1 LHGGGGYATKGNLLH
16 KKEKIVSKNKEYGV
30 LFDCDG
36 VLVNS
41 EEITFEEIYALV
53 IDHGFVY
60 SRREYALLSI
70 GGSSFADL
78 FNRLASDFE
87 ALHGRPLH
95 EDFSTL
101 MIARYQHAVTTKLA
115 AVPEVEG
122 LLQTL
127 KREKI
132 ACAVGTNADTAGTHW
147 KLKSTNLRD
156 YFNGHIYSREMVEHP
171 KPAPDVYL
179 MGAMRIKRDPKKC
192 FVIEDSIPG
201 ATAGVAAGA
210 TVIGYTGGTH
220 RDSAYAADLNA
231 VGVAFTTDSMAEAGK
246 FILRTIK
253 AAP

>member
-1 LHGGGGYATKGNLLH
+1 M
-16 KKEKIVSKNKEYGV
+16 SKNKEYGV

-53 IDHGFVY
+53 IDHGFTY
-60 SRREYALLSI
+60 TRREYALLSI

-78 FNRLASDFE
+78 FNRLAADYE
-87 ALHGRPLH
+87 AIHGLPLR
-95 EDFSTL
+95 EGFDQL
-101 MIARYQHAVTTKLA
+101 IIQKYQHAVTTKLA
-115 AVPEVEG
+115 PVPEVEE
-122 LLQTL
+122 LLQML
-127 KREKI
+127 EREKI
-132 ACAVGTNADTAGTHW
+132 ARAVGTNADTAGTHW
-147 KLKSTNLRD
+147 KLKRTNLRD
-156 YFNGHIYSREMVEHP
+156 YFNGHIYSREMVVHP

-179 MGAMRIKRDPKKC
+179 LGAMNIKRDPKKC

-201 ATAGVAAGA
+201 AKAGVAAGA

-220 RDSAYAADLNA
+220 RDSAYADDLRA
-231 VGVAFTTDSMAEAGK
+231 VGAAFTTDSMAEAGK

>member
-1 LHGGGGYATKGNLLH
+1 M
-16 KKEKIVSKNKEYGV
+16 SKNKEYGV

-41 EEITFEEIYALV
+41 EEITFEETYSLL

-70 GGSSFADL
+70 GGASFTDL
-78 FNRLASDFE
+78 FNRLATDYE
-87 ALHGRPLH
+87 ALHGRALA
-95 EDFSTL
+95 DGFD
-101 MIARYQHAVTTKLA
+101 YKLIQA
-115 AVPEVEG
+115 HHRAIMRSLAPVPEVEG

-127 KREKI
+127 KQQGI
-132 ACAVGTNADTAGTHW
+132 ACAVGTNADTRGTHA
-147 KLKSTNLRD
+147 KLGRTGLRD
-156 YFNGHIYSREMVEHP
+156 YFNGHIYSREMVERP

-179 MGAMRIKRDPKKC
+179 LGAMRIGRDPKKC

-220 RDSAYAADLNA
+220 RDSAYDADLKA
-231 VGVAFTTDSMAEAGK
+231 VGAAFTTDSMAEAAK

>member
-1 LHGGGGYATKGNLLH
+1 M
-16 KKEKIVSKNKEYGV
+16 SKNKEYGV

-41 EEITFEEIYALV
+41 EEITFEAIYALL
-53 IDHGFVY
+53 IEHGFAY

-70 GGSSFADL
+70 GGSSFTTL
-78 FNRLASDFE
+78 FNQLAADYE
-87 ALHGRPLH
+87 TLHGRPLRTGFDH
-95 EDFSTL
+95 L
-101 MIARYQHAVTTKLA
+101 IIQKYHHAVMSGLE

-127 KREKI
+127 TAEKL
-132 ACAVGTNADTAGTHW
+132 AMAVGTNADTRGTQW
-147 KLKSTNLRD
+147 KLARTGLRD
-156 YFNGHIYSREMVEHP
+156 YFNGHIYSREMVEQP

-179 MGAMRIKRDPKKC
+179 LGAMRINRDIKKC

-220 RDSAYAADLNA
+220 RDSAYAADLRA
-231 VGVAFTTDSMAEAGK
+231 AGATFTTDSMAEVGK